1 MPASRRNLAE
11 PYAAG
16 LVTPV
21 PYTISTLLHKNTP
34 ARNLAQGSRRGYTFM
49 NLHIRAVSHSGAL
62 SSPGSVVAADSAA
75 HARTAQAA
83 EKLTAGPELRRP
95 SRCSRSSRS
104 LPARYR
110 RCAARRPARRTPQP
124 RSRRLRWAYQSYTAA
139 SSRRTGCR
147 RSG

>member
-16 LVTPV
+16 LVTTV

-62 SSPGSVVAADSAA
+62 SSPGSVAAA
-75 HARTAQAA
+75 
-83 EKLTAGPELRRP
+83 
-95 SRCSRSSRS
+95 
-104 LPARYR
+104 
-110 RCAARRPARRTPQP
+110 
-124 RSRRLRWAYQSYTAA
+124 
-139 SSRRTGCR
+139 
-147 RSG
+147 